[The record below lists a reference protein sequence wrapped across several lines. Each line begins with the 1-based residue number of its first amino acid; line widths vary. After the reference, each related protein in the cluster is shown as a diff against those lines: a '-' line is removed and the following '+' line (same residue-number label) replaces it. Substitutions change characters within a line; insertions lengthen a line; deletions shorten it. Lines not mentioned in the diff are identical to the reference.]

1 MLYIK
6 RWFRYLE
13 MEITPPLLPLQE
25 LIFVLPESELLNVA
39 SYVISKLRNLI
50 LLSVTVPQQ
59 IILLS

>member
-13 MEITPPLLPLQE
+13 MEITLLYFHIQE
-25 LIFVLPESELLNVA
+25 LIFALPESELSNVA